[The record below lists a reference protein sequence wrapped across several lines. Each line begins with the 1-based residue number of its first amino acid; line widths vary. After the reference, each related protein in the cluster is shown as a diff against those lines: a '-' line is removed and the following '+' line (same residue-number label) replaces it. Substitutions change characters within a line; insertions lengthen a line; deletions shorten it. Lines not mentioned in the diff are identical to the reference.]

1 MGKIKNLKMDQDF
14 VNVMLNGEDFEN
26 HIKPG
31 VLHFTLHDINRVE
44 STMICMICKDS
55 YVQQSQ

>member
-26 HIKPG
+26 QVFYTSHYTI
-31 VLHFTLHDINRVE
+31 
-44 STMICMICKDS
+44 
-55 YVQQSQ
+55 